1 MKSVLSQPPHHHAP
15 ASVVLLLR
23 DRLDLHGLEDRLVEG
38 RQPTGRSDLPAS
50 LDRVQQEVGLS
61 GDCRGTVRGGGLR

>member
-1 MKSVLSQPPHHHAP
+1 M
-15 ASVVLLLR
+15 LLIR

-50 LDRVQQEVGLS
+50 LDCVQQEVGLS
-61 GDCRGTVRGGGLR
+61 GDCRGAVRGGGLR